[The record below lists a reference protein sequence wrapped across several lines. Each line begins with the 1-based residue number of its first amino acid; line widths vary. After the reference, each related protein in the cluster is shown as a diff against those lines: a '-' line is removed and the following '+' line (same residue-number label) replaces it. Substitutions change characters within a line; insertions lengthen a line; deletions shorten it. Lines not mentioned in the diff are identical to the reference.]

1 MVDRQDGRIEG
12 VAIVSE
18 DGMLA
23 DAARVMPDSLKFDV
37 DQKFFEDGLNRAD
50 VVVHGRNSQEQQ
62 PGSRSRRRLI
72 VTRSAASVQRHQ
84 SNVNALLW
92 NPAGASLEEALT
104 AIGMPDADVGVIG
117 GPEVF
122 ALFLDRYDVFHL
134 SRAAGVRLPG
144 GRPVFP
150 DVPARTPE
158 DVLASHGL
166 VPHPVDIPE
175 SAKGLSIVSW
185 RR

>member
-1 MVDRQDGRIEG
+1 
-12 VAIVSE
+12 
-18 DGMLA
+18 
-23 DAARVMPDSLKFDV
+23 
-37 DQKFFEDGLNRAD
+37 
-50 VVVHGRNSQEQQ
+50 
-62 PGSRSRRRLI
+62 
-72 VTRSAASVQRHQ
+72 
-84 SNVNALLW
+84 
-92 NPAGASLEEALT
+92 
-104 AIGMPDADVGVIG
+104 MPDADVGVVG

-122 ALFLDRYDVFHL
+122 ALFLERYDVFHL

-166 VPHPVDIPE
+166 VPHPVDVPD